1 MGLFSALN
9 SSVSGMAAQ
18 SNTLTAISQNIANSN
33 TTGYKDVEAQFA
45 DVVSSASPTS
55 FNGAGVTTNFAYLN
69 SEQGGFSSTNTNT
82 DLAVSGNG
90 FFAVQDA
97 AGNKFLTRDGSFT
110 PDSSGNL
117 VNSAGYTLL
126 GYSLAA
132 GAAGAVANGSAGLV
146 PVNVGSAA
154 LTATP
159 TTSGTFSANLPASS
173 TPVVAPANLPSSNT
187 APVTYTDKT
196 SVVTYNELGTPVTL
210 DIYMT
215 NTGTDGAGNPTWE
228 MSVYNQADAASG
240 GGFPYTN
247 GGVPDTPLATQTL
260 TFDPTTGALTTPSSV
275 AIPIPNS
282 GTGTQTLNLNIA
294 GMTQL
299 DAAYTP
305 TTATVNGN
313 APSGVTGVSI
323 SADGTMS
330 AVYANGA
337 TVPIFDIPLGN
348 VPSPDSLVPISGNV
362 WQANALSG
370 DVVYGTPGQGGL
382 GSLKSSTLELS
393 TTDLATQLTNMI
405 QAQSGYEANSKVFQT
420 SSSLLSELVNML
432 K

>member
-1 MGLFSALN
+1 
-9 SSVSGMAAQ
+9 
-18 SNTLTAISQNIANSN
+18 
-33 TTGYKDVEAQFA
+33 
-45 DVVSSASPTS
+45 
-55 FNGAGVTTNFAYLN
+55 
-69 SEQGGFSSTNTNT
+69 
-82 DLAVSGNG
+82 
-90 FFAVQDA
+90 
-97 AGNKFLTRDGSFT
+97 
-110 PDSSGNL
+110 
-117 VNSAGYTLL
+117 L

-146 PVNVGSAA
+146 PVNVGSSA

-159 TTSGTFSANLPASS
+159 TTAGTFAANLPSSS

-187 APVTYTDKT
+187 APVTFTDKT
-196 SVVTYNELGTPVTL
+196 SIVTYNDLGTPVTL

-215 NTGTDGAGNPTWE
+215 NTSTAGNPPTWE
-228 MSVYNQADAASG
+228 MAVYNQADAASG

-247 GGVPDTPLATQTL
+247 GGTPDTPLATQTL
-260 TFDPTTGALTTPSSV
+260 TFDPTSGAITSPSSV
-275 AIPIPNS
+275 AIPIP
-282 GTGTQTLNLNIA
+282 GGQTLNLDVS

-305 TTATVNGN
+305 TTATANGN

-323 SADGTMS
+323 AADGTMS
-330 AVYANGA
+330 AVYGNGA

-348 VPSPDSLVPISGNV
+348 VSSPDSLVPISGNV
-362 WQANALSG
+362 WQANTLSG